1 MTSCSRWLRSR
12 PAQLLAPFDFDEQ
25 LPRLPT
31 GELYERA
38 VVRPLL
44 QQ

>member
-1 MTSCSRWLRSR
+1 
-12 PAQLLAPFDFDEQ
+12 LAPFDFDEQ

-31 GELYERA
+31 GEIYERA

-44 QQ
+44 RQQDLAHL